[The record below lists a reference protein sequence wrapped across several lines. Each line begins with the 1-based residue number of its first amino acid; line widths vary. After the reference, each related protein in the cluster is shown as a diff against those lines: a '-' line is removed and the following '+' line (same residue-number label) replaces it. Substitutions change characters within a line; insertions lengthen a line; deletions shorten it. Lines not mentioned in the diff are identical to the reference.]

1 MSQYLNNQEKRWLK
15 YYIGDVSGSDG
26 FWSEPKA
33 YLVLNSLFYDGI
45 GTEKSRIAE
54 GKFLNPAILDDV
66 DRLLDFYDNM
76 FSAFGKCHTDRDI
89 ITYRVERYSDFLPI
103 WNTNHTVSFT
113 STSADGF
120 LDRYRDR
127 KEITLIKF
135 FIPESISCINVA
147 EVLDFYAKPDEA
159 EILLPPFMYLDLIQ
173 TVPTE
178 KEMKITDSD
187 GKSPENAC
195 IAVCN
200 RWNNVDIKE
209 RTENLSPDGAKAGQ
223 RVYNALNNG
232 KIPVAEDISIY
243 TEWKRDFRRIYRRTY
258 KNCCT

>member
-1 MSQYLNNQEKRWLK
+1 MNQCLNNREKLWLK
-15 YYIGDVSGSDG
+15 YYIGDVSGNDG

-45 GTEKSRIAE
+45 ETEISRTKE

-76 FSAFGKCHTDRDI
+76 FSAFYKCRAERDI
-89 ITYRVERYSDFLPI
+89 ITYRVERYHDFLPI

-113 STSADGF
+113 STSAGGF

-135 FIPESISCINVA
+135 FIPESVSCINIA

-159 EILLPPFMYLDLIQ
+159 EILLPPFMYLDLTQ

-178 KEMKITDSD
+178 KEMQITDSA
-187 GKSPENAC
+187 GKSPEDSC
-195 IAVCN
+195 IAICN
-200 RWNNVDIKE
+200 CWNDVKE
-209 RTENLSPDGAKAGQ
+209 RTGSLSADGAKAGQ
-223 RVYNALNNG
+223 RVYEALNNG
-232 KIPVAEDISIY
+232 RIPVAEDVKIY
-243 TEWKRDFRRIYRRTY
+243 TEWKRDFRKIYKRTY
-258 KNCCT
+258 KDYCT